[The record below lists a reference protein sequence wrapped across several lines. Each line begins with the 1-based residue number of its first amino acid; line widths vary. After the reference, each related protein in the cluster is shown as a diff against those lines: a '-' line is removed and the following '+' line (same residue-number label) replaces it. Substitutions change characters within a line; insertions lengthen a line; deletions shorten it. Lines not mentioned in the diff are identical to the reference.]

1 MQLQIQVDDAQ
12 VVGALRRL
20 LELVGTHTAATMGAI
35 ASRGE
40 NSTRLRFRDQV
51 GPDGQRW
58 KPSLRAQ
65 LSGGRTLT
73 QDGHLAGSISSRY
86 GKDFAE
92 WGVNRIYA
100 AIHQFG
106 GVIRPRAAGALRFAL
121 PGGGFAVVK
130 AVRMP
135 ARPFLGINDQDRD
148 DILDVLERRIALAV
162 DGSAGGSHAG

>member
-1 MQLQIQVDDAQ
+1 MDFRIQVDDAQ
-12 VVGALRRL
+12 VLGALQRL
-20 LELVGTHTAATMGAI
+20 IDQVGVHAEATLGAI
-35 ASRGE
+35 ARLGE
-40 NSTRLRFRDQV
+40 NTTRLRFRDQV

-65 LSGGRTLT
+65 MAGGKTLT
-73 QDGHLAGSISSRY
+73 QDGHLSGSISSAYR
-86 GKDFAE
+86 KDHAV

-106 GVIRPRAAGALRFAL
+106 GTIRPKSAGALKFAI

-135 ARPFLGINDQDRD
+135 ARPFLGVNDDDRD
-148 DILDVLERRIALAV
+148 DILDLIERRINAAI
-162 DGSAGGSHAG
+162 SARAGGSNAG

>member
-1 MQLQIQVDDAQ
+1 MSAWGTIDDAE
-12 VVGALRRL
+12 VIGTLRHLRAL
-20 LELVGTHTAATMGAI
+20 GTNPQPALQEVADL
-35 ASRGE
+35 GE
-40 NSTRLRFRDQV
+40 SSTRLRFRLQR

-65 LSGGRTLT
+65 LVGGRTLT
-73 QDGHLAGSISSRY
+73 KNGHLADSISSHATQDY
-86 GKDFAE
+86 AE

-106 GVIRPRAAGALRFAL
+106 GVIRAKAGGALKFSL

-135 ARPFLGINDQDRD
+135 ARPYLGVNDDDRQG
-148 DILDVLERRIALAV
+148 ILDVFRRRIAA
-162 DGSAGGSHAG
+162 SSGGAAHAG

>member
-1 MQLQIQVDDAQ
+1 MHIRVQVDDAD
-12 VVGALRRL
+12 VVGTLQRLIALGKNPIEPLRDI
-20 LELVGTHTAATMGAI
+20 AAL
-35 ASRGE
+35 GE
-40 NSTRLRFRDQV
+40 SSTRLRFRLQR

-65 LSGGRTLT
+65 ITGGSTLT
-73 QDGHLAGSISSRY
+73 KDGHLSGSISSRS

-106 GVIRPRAAGALRFAL
+106 GVIKAKSAGALKFKL

-135 ARPFLGINDQDRD
+135 ARPYLGVNEDDRQDML
-148 DILDVLERRIALAV
+148 DILQRHIGNV
-162 DGSAGGSHAG
+162 SGGATHAG